1 VSDLANDEP
10 CPYAE
15 RLKAK
20 TLTPELQRRRCI
32 EAARDAGAGEDQTDF
47 DAAVGQIKAPGKAK
61 GRANSRRR

>member
-1 VSDLANDEP
+1 MSDLANDEP

-20 TLTPELQRRRCI
+20 RLTPEIQVRRCI
-32 EAARDAGAGEDQTDF
+32 DAARDAGAGEDQTDF
-47 DAAVGQIKAPGKAK
+47 DAAVGQIRTPAKAK